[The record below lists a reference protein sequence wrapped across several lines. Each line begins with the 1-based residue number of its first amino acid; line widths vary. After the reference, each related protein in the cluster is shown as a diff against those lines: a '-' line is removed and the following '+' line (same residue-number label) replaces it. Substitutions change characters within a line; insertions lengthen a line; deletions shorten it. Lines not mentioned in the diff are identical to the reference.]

1 MGAQDNPLR
10 PGCGVGTITLM
21 KHGTGLV
28 ACLLIACVMVIPAAA
43 EETDVERWLLVD
55 TVNNKL
61 MIMEGSEMIS
71 TYEGIAIGRYGAA
84 PDRMQGDHRTPVGRF
99 RVAWISEDT
108 RFHRFFG
115 LDYPDLLTALR
126 AYTDKRITEPEWQAI
141 RRAHQEGAIPP
152 QNTPLGGQIGLHG
165 IGAGSAEVHGRY
177 NWTNGCVALGNDE
190 IDELLQWVR
199 VGTRVD
205 IR

>member
-1 MGAQDNPLR
+1 MRPDCGA
-10 PGCGVGTITLM
+10 GTITLM
-21 KHGTGLV
+21 KPGTGLL
-28 ACLLIACVMVIPAAA
+28 ACLLIACVMVIPATAG
-43 EETDVERWLLVD
+43 ESSVERWLLVD

-61 MIMEGSEMIS
+61 MVMEGSETIS

-84 PDRMQGDHRTPVGRF
+84 HDRMQGDHRTPVGRF
-99 RVAWISEDT
+99 RVAWISDDS

-115 LDYPDLLTALR
+115 LDYPDLESALR
-126 AYTDKRITEPEWQAI
+126 AYTDQRITEADWQAI

-177 NWTNGCVALGNDE
+177 NWTNGCVAVGNDE
-190 IDELLQWVR
+190 IDELQQWVR

>member
-1 MGAQDNPLR
+1 MRPDCGA
-10 PGCGVGTITLM
+10 CTITLM
-21 KHGTGLV
+21 KPGTGLL
-28 ACLLIACVMVIPAAA
+28 ACLLIACVIVSSAPAG
-43 EETDVERWLLVD
+43 ESSVERWLLVD

-61 MIMEGSEMIS
+61 MVMEGSAMIS
-71 TYEGIAIGRYGAA
+71 TYEDIAIGRYGAA
-84 PDRMQGDHRTPVGRF
+84 HDRMQGDHRTPVGRF
-99 RVAWISEDT
+99 RVAWISDDS

-115 LDYPDLLTALR
+115 LDYPDLETAQR
-126 AYTDKRITEPEWQAI
+126 AYTDKRITEADWQAI

-152 QNTPLGGQIGLHG
+152 QHTPLGGQIGLHG

-177 NWTNGCVALGNDE
+177 NWTNGCVAVSNDE

-199 VGTRVD
+199 VGTRID

>member
-1 MGAQDNPLR
+1 
-10 PGCGVGTITLM
+10 M
-21 KHGTGLV
+21 KHGTGLL

-43 EETDVERWLLVD
+43 GESSVERWLLVD

-61 MIMEGSEMIS
+61 MVMEGSEMIS

-84 PDRMQGDHRTPVGRF
+84 HDRMQGDHRTPVGRF
-99 RVAWISEDT
+99 RVAWISEDS

-115 LDYPDLLTALR
+115 LDYPDLESAQR
-126 AYTDKRITEPEWQAI
+126 AYTDQRITEAEWQAI

-177 NWTNGCVALGNDE
+177 NWTNGCVAVANDE

>member
-1 MGAQDNPLR
+1 MKPGA
-10 PGCGVGTITLM
+10 
-21 KHGTGLV
+21 GLL
-28 ACLLIACVMVIPAAA
+28 ACLLIASVLSLSATA
-43 EETDVERWLLVD
+43 EEEGGDRWLLVD

-61 MIMEGSEMIS
+61 LVMAGTEMVS

-84 PDRMQGDHRTPVGRF
+84 DDRMQGDHRTPVGRF
-99 RVAWISEDT
+99 RVAWVSDDS
-108 RFHRFFG
+108 RFHRFLG
-115 LDYPDLLTALR
+115 LDFPDLETARR
-126 AYTDKRITEPEWQAI
+126 AYADQRITAADWQAI
-141 RRAHQEGAIPP
+141 RRAHQAGKIPP

-165 IGAGSAEVHGRY
+165 IGAGSPEVHGRY

>member
-1 MGAQDNPLR
+1 MRPDCGA
-10 PGCGVGTITLM
+10 CTITLM
-21 KHGTGLV
+21 KPGTGLL
-28 ACLLIACVMVIPAAA
+28 ASLLISCVMVMPEAAG
-43 EETDVERWLLVD
+43 ESGVERWLLVD

-61 MIMEGSEMIS
+61 MVMEGSEMIS

-84 PDRMQGDHRTPVGRF
+84 HDRMQGDHRTPVGRF
-99 RVAWISEDT
+99 RVAWISDDS

-115 LDYPDLLTALR
+115 LDYPDLETAQR
-126 AYTDKRITEPEWQAI
+126 AYADKRIAEADWQAI
-141 RRAHQEGAIPP
+141 RLAHQEGAIPP
-152 QNTPLGGQIGLHG
+152 QHTPLGGQIGIHG
-165 IGAGSAEVHGRY
+165 IGAGSEDIHGRY
-177 NWTNGCVALGNDE
+177 NWTDGCVALGNDE